1 MPEGDLTANWISAA
15 QGGDALALAK
25 LLATY
30 HPRLRARA
38 DARMDAPLKA
48 RLGPDDLLQEVYLQV
63 FRQIGRFEDRGPAA
77 FLNWLYTILDHKLID
92 ARRAGHRQ
100 ARDVYRERPA
110 TPTASADSYWSLLG
124 QLQADSATPSR
135 VVRRDEAVG
144 ALVACLARLSEAHRE
159 VIQLRFLE
167 GRPVVEVAERLG
179 KTEAAVVAL
188 SQRALKALRAAMD
201 QLGEFST
208 GP

>member
-1 MPEGDLTANWISAA
+1 MSEHDLTANWISAA
-15 QGGDALALAK
+15 QNGDELALAK
-25 LLATY
+25 LLAAH

-38 DARMDAPLKA
+38 EARMDAPLKA

-63 FRQIGRFEDRGPAA
+63 FRQIGGFENRGPAA

-100 ARDVYRERPA
+100 ARDVDRERQA
-110 TPTASADSYWSLLG
+110 TPTASADSYWSLFG
-124 QLQADSATPSR
+124 QLQAESGTPSR

-144 ALVACLARLSEAHRE
+144 ALLTCLARLSETHRD

-167 GRPVVEVAERLG
+167 GRPLAEVAACLG
-179 KTEAAVVAL
+179 KSEDAVVAL
-188 SQRALKALRAAMD
+188 SQRALKALRAALD

>member
-1 MPEGDLTANWISAA
+1 MSESDLTASWISAA
-15 QGGDALALAK
+15 KAGDELALTK
-25 LLATY
+25 LLAAY

-38 DARMDAPLKA
+38 EARMDAPLKA

-100 ARDVYRERPA
+100 ARDVDREQQAPA
-110 TPTASADSYWSLLG
+110 VASADSYLSLLG
-124 QLQADSATPSR
+124 TLQAEGGTPSR

-144 ALVACLARLSEAHRE
+144 ALLTCLARVSAAHRE
-159 VIQLRFLE
+159 VIQLRYLE
-167 GRPVVEVAERLG
+167 VRPLAEVATRLG
-179 KTEAAVVAL
+179 KSEDAVVAL
-188 SQRALKALRAAMD
+188 SQRALKALRAALD
-201 QLGEFST
+201 ELGEFST